1 MRSSSIRLSLCSGV
15 IFNTPSS
22 SVADSP
28 MKEKHNLRKNINP
41 PASNATGY
49 FHKEFLTSEI
59 MPLFIYKEM
68 RHLSKH
74 LQNQNE
80 EG

>member
-1 MRSSSIRLSLCSGV
+1 MRRSSIRINPYNGV

-28 MKEKHNLRKNINP
+28 MKDKHNLRKNMNSA
-41 PASNATGY
+41 ASNATVY

-59 MPLFIYKEM
+59 MPLFIYE
-68 RHLSKH
+68 
-74 LQNQNE
+74 
-80 EG
+80 

>member
-1 MRSSSIRLSLCSGV
+1 MRSSSIRMSPCSGV

-28 MKEKHNLRKNINP
+28 LKDNHNLRKNINP

-59 MPLFIYKEM
+59 MPLFIYEEIQ
-68 RHLSKH
+68 HLLTLS
-74 LQNQNE
+74 
-80 EG
+80 